1 MLPDSSKSLVSCC
14 GYNMGMIKWTGND
27 LLTSKTIKI
36 YILPKPYTATSRAD
50 WSRAMA
56 DKSTGCE
63 NDVVMAQFVFLFAHV
78 VSWQVSTKMDV
89 NNNNNSNNNHH
100 HHHHHHHNNFINLLK
115 KAFQLNLQCQISKT

>member
-36 YILPKPYTATSRAD
+36 YILPKPYKGISRAD

-56 DKSTGCE
+56 DILKSTGRV
-63 NDVVMAQFVFLFAHV
+63 NDVVMAQFVFLFTHV
-78 VSWQVSTKMDV
+78 VSQQVSMKMDV
-89 NNNNNSNNNHH
+89 NNSLCNG
-100 HHHHHHHNNFINLLK
+100 K
-115 KAFQLNLQCQISKT
+115 KKKISMEMSPPQTSQ